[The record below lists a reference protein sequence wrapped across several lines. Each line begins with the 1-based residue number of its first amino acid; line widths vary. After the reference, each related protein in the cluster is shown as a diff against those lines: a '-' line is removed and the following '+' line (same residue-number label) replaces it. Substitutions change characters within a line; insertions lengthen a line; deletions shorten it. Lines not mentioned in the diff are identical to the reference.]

1 MKRNR
6 LNRRFILHF
15 IGFYDY
21 TVWLTYLSCAS
32 AVFGIISAC
41 HGNPTLAVI
50 CILFSGLCD
59 MFDGIVARTKKDRTQ
74 DQKNFGIQIDSLA
87 DVMAFGLLPAAV
99 FYASGVDTVIG
110 IAILVVYVLCGL
122 IRLAFFNVLETRR
135 QANPDEDACAKFFR
149 GMPITFS
156 AVITPVVYFI
166 GCFLPESAREI
177 LYHITPAVMAFFFVL
192 DVKIP
197 KVNLGKIIFK
207 QK

>member
-1 MKRNR
+1 MR
-6 LNRRFILHF
+6 F

-41 HGNPTLAVI
+41 HGNSTLAVI

-87 DVMAFGLLPAAV
+87 DVMAFGVLPAAV

-135 QANPDEDACAKFFR
+135 QANPDEDACAKSFR

-166 GCFLPESAREI
+166 GCSLPESAREI
-177 LYHITPAVMAFFFVL
+177 LYYIAPAVMAFLFVL

>member
-1 MKRNR
+1 MR
-6 LNRRFILHF
+6 F

-87 DVMAFGLLPAAV
+87 DVMAFGVLPAAV

-135 QANPDEDACAKFFR
+135 QANPDEDACAKSFR

-166 GCFLPESAREI
+166 GCSLPESAREI
-177 LYHITPAVMAFFFVL
+177 LYHIAPAVMAFLFVL

-197 KVNLGKIIFK
+197 KLNLGKIIFK